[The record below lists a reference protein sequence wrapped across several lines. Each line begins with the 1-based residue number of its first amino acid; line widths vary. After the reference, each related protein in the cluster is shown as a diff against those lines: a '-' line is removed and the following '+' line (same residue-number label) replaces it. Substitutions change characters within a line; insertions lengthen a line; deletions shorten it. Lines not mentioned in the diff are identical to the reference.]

1 MQLPMTPITSAISAG
16 PWDHRTGSYVSHYH
30 VLSRIGGGA
39 QGVVYLARD
48 TELNRLVALKFW
60 LPVDDR
66 DEDAMGR
73 FVREARAAAAAMH
86 PHICAIHGIESAPDG
101 QVFIVMAYCGGQTLK
116 QVLQGGRL
124 DPREAVEFAAQIAEA
139 LAAAHAEGVV
149 HRDIKP
155 SNLMLTANGVSILD
169 FGCAQY
175 TDWSRT
181 SASGELVGT
190 AAYMSPEQSRG
201 EEVDAR
207 TDVWSTGIVLYEM
220 LAGTAPF
227 EGSHPEALVHAI
239 RHDAPRPLSHFV
251 QGIPWELETLV
262 MAALRKDLRERV
274 QTASDLANGLRRIQQ
289 IAWTRQPTRLARALT
304 FLKQSRSRLMDS
316 VPARPSR

>member
-1 MQLPMTPITSAISAG
+1 MTPNTSTINAG
-16 PWDHRTGSYVSHYH
+16 PWDHRTGSYVGHYH

-48 TELNRLVALKFW
+48 SELNRLVALKFW
-60 LPVDDR
+60 LPADDR
-66 DEDAMGR
+66 DEGAMER
-73 FVREARAAAAAMH
+73 FVREARSAAAAMH
-86 PHICAIHGIESAPDG
+86 PHICAIHSIESTPDG

-116 QVLQGGRL
+116 QVLQAGRL
-124 DPREAVEFAAQIAEA
+124 DAQEAVEIAAQIAEA

-155 SNLMLTANGVSILD
+155 SNVMLTTNGVSILD

-175 TDWSRT
+175 TDWSR
-181 SASGELVGT
+181 SGVSGELVGT

-201 EEVDAR
+201 EPVDAR

-220 LAGTAPF
+220 LAGGAPF

-239 RHDAPRPLSHFV
+239 RHDAPPPLSRHV

-262 MAALRKDLRERV
+262 MRALRKDLTERV
-274 QTASDLANGLRRIQQ
+274 QTASDLASALRRIQQ
-289 IAWTRQPTRLARALT
+289 TATRQPTRLARALA
-304 FLKQSRSRLMDS
+304 FLKQSRSRLLDS
-316 VPARPSR
+316 VPARASR